1 MRIGGFQKFS
11 LIDFPGK
18 VSCVIF
24 TQGCNFRCSY
34 CHNKKLVL
42 PNEFTSLMSEEE
54 IMVFLEKRRHLL
66 HGVVITG
73 GEPTIQHDLKD
84 FMRKIKALGYA
95 VKLDTN
101 GSRPDFLREII
112 DEKLVDF
119 IAMDIKGPFSRYK
132 ELTGVDVDLNQI
144 LESVKLVEDSEI
156 EYMFRTTVVKPL
168 LQPQDL
174 LQIAMQVKEPRKY
187 VLQTF
192 VAHEDVLDGDLLDK
206 GHYDEADVE
215 GLREMLNDFVIDKVV
230 V

>member
-1 MRIGGFQKFS
+1 
-11 LIDFPGK
+11 
-18 VSCVIF
+18 
-24 TQGCNFRCSY
+24 
-34 CHNKKLVL
+34 
-42 PNEFTSLMSEEE
+42 
-54 IMVFLEKRRHLL
+54 MVFLEKRRHLL